1 VEAEVQRVAA
11 KAQELHELRKELRG
25 QSRQLHE
32 RLAEVCEE
40 FLLGHLTRQHKRGI
54 LVRELQ
60 YLLDYYKDEG
70 SWGGHRVEAP
80 STARVP

>member
-1 VEAEVQRVAA
+1 MDTQVRRVAA
-11 KAQELHELRKELRG
+11 KAPEPHELRKELRG

-54 LVRELQ
+54 LARELQ

-70 SWGGHRVEAP
+70 TWAGIE
-80 STARVP
+80 